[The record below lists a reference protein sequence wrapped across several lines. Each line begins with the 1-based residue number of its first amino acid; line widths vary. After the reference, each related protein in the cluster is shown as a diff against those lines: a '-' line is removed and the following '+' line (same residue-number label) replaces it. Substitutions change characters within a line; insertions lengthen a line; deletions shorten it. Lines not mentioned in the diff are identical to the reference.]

1 MLVLSRKPEQA
12 VIIDD
17 EIVVRILEVRGDQ
30 VRIGIEAPKD
40 VVILRDEVA
49 RAIAES
55 TR

>member
-30 VRIGIEAPKD
+30 VRLGVEAPKD
-40 VVILRDEVA
+40 IVVVRDDAVK
-49 RAIAES
+49 R
-55 TR
+55 